1 MIRLLLLSSVCVVTL
16 SACAQ
21 KPPTIAYDDPQ
32 PAHLEPAPPKPVQVV
47 SLPEPLPL
55 PGQLKPVADETPPPE
70 AKDPA
75 RRVQQA
81 NAAAKVDPTRDGYVN
96 AMQVF
101 PFTDGALYQIYVAP
115 IHVTDIALEPGEQLK
130 SVAAGD
136 TAQWKIGDTE
146 SGAATGSGPTTA
158 GGTATGSGTASG
170 RQVHVLVK
178 PVSAAL
184 PMNNLVILTDRRT
197 YHLEA
202 HPTKATYMA
211 EVSWRYP
218 QDELFALQ
226 AKNEQAESHADATA
240 ADAVDLSDLRFR
252 YAITGDTPPWRPV
265 QVFDDTHKV
274 YIRFPAGIAQGELP
288 PLFVV
293 GPDGSSA
300 ALVNY
305 RVHGA
310 TMIVDRLFGAAELRL
325 GADPQQ
331 IVRITRTDTHGEGQ
345 G

>member
-1 MIRLLLLSSVCVVTL
+1 MTRLLLLSSVFVL
-16 SACAQ
+16 ALAACTE
-21 KPPTIAYDDPQ
+21 KPPAIAYDDPQ

-70 AKDPA
+70 LKDPA

-81 NAAAKVDPTRDGYVN
+81 NIAAKVDPTRDGYVN

-115 IHVTDIALEPGEQLK
+115 VHVTDIALEPGEQLK

-136 TAQWKIGDTE
+136 TTQWKIGDTE
-146 SGAATGSGPTTA
+146 SGAATA
-158 GGTATGSGTASG
+158 GGTAAG
-170 RQVHVLVK
+170 RQVHVMVK

-197 YHLEA
+197 YHIEA

-226 AKNEQAESHADATA
+226 AKNARAEDHADTTA

-274 YIRFPAGIAQGELP
+274 YIRFPAGIGQGELP

-293 GPDGSSA
+293 GPDGSMA

-305 RVHGA
+305 RVRGA
-310 TMIVDRLFGAAELRL
+310 TMIVDRLFAAAELRL

-331 IVRITRTDTHGEGQ
+331 IVRITRTDTHGEGL

>member
-1 MIRLLLLSSVCVVTL
+1 MIRLLSSVCVL
-16 SACAQ
+16 ALAACAE

-32 PAHLEPAPPKPVQVV
+32 PAHLEPAPPKPIQVV

-55 PGQLKPVADETPPPE
+55 PGQLKPIADETSLPE

-81 NAAAKVDPTRDGYVN
+81 NIAAKVDPTRDGYVN

-101 PFTDGALYQIYVAP
+101 PYTEGALYQIYVTP
-115 IHVTDIALEPGEQLK
+115 VHVTDIALDPGEQLK

-146 SGAATGSGPTTA
+146 SGTAA
-158 GGTATGSGTASG
+158 G

-197 YHLEA
+197 YHIEA

-226 AKNEQAESHADATA
+226 AKNEQAEAHVDATA

-252 YAITGDTPPWRPV
+252 YAITGENPPWRPV

-293 GPDGSSA
+293 GSDGSTA

-305 RVHGA
+305 RVRGA
-310 TMIVDRLFGAAELRL
+310 TMIVDRLFAAAELRL

-331 IVRITRTDTHGEGQ
+331 IVRITRTDTHAEGQ

>member
-1 MIRLLLLSSVCVVTL
+1 MIRLLSSVCVL
-16 SACAQ
+16 ALAACAE
-21 KPPTIAYDDPQ
+21 KPPAIAYDDPQ
-32 PAHLEPAPPKPVQVV
+32 PAHLEPAPPKPIQVV

-55 PGQLKPVADETPPPE
+55 PGQLKPIADETSLPE

-81 NAAAKVDPTRDGYVN
+81 NIAAKVDPTRDGYVN

-101 PFTDGALYQIYVAP
+101 PYTEGALYQIYVTP
-115 IHVTDIALEPGEQLK
+115 VHVTDIALDPGEQLK

-146 SGAATGSGPTTA
+146 SGTAA
-158 GGTATGSGTASG
+158 G

-197 YHLEA
+197 YHIEA

-226 AKNEQAESHADATA
+226 AKNEQAEAHADATA

-252 YAITGDTPPWRPV
+252 YAITGDSPPWRPV

-310 TMIVDRLFGAAELRL
+310 TMIVDRLFAAAELRL
-325 GADPQQ
+325 GADPQP
-331 IVRITRTDTHGEGQ
+331 IVRITRTDSHGEGQ

>member
-1 MIRLLLLSSVCVVTL
+1 MIRLLSSVCVL
-16 SACAQ
+16 ALAACAE

-32 PAHLEPAPPKPVQVV
+32 PAHLEPAPPKPIQVV

-55 PGQLKPVADETPPPE
+55 PGQLKPIADETSLPE

-81 NAAAKVDPTRDGYVN
+81 NIAAKVDPTRDGYVN

-101 PFTDGALYQIYVAP
+101 PYTEGALYQIYVTP
-115 IHVTDIALEPGEQLK
+115 VHVTDIALDPGEQLK

-146 SGAATGSGPTTA
+146 SGTAA
-158 GGTATGSGTASG
+158 G

-197 YHLEA
+197 YHIEA

-226 AKNEQAESHADATA
+226 AKNEQAEAHVDATA

-252 YAITGDTPPWRPV
+252 YAITGENPPWRPV

-293 GPDGSSA
+293 GSDGSTA

-305 RVHGA
+305 RVRGA
-310 TMIVDRLFGAAELRL
+310 TMIVDRLFAAAELRL

>member
-1 MIRLLLLSSVCVVTL
+1 MTRLLLLSSVCAVAL
-16 SACAQ
+16 AACAQ

-32 PAHLEPAPPKPVQVV
+32 PAHIEPEPPKPVQVV

-55 PGQLKPVADETPPPE
+55 PGQLKPVVDETPPQE
-70 AKDPA
+70 LKDPT

-96 AMQVF
+96 ARQVF
-101 PFTDGALYQIYVAP
+101 PFSDGALYQIYVAP
-115 IHVTDIALEPGEQLK
+115 VHVTDIALEPGEQLK

-146 SGAATGSGPTTA
+146 SGTATA
-158 GGTATGSGTASG
+158 GGTATG

-226 AKNEQAESHADATA
+226 AKNERAESHADATA

-252 YAITGDTPPWRPV
+252 YAITGDSPPWRPV

-293 GPDGSSA
+293 GPDGSTA

-305 RVHGA
+305 RVRGA
-310 TMIVDRLFGAAELRL
+310 TMIVDRLFAAAELRL

-331 IVRITRTDTHGEGQ
+331 IVRITRTDTHAEGQ

>member
-1 MIRLLLLSSVCVVTL
+1 MIRLLSSVCVL
-16 SACAQ
+16 ALAACAQ

-55 PGQLKPVADETPPPE
+55 PGQLKPVAVETSPPE

-81 NAAAKVDPTRDGYVN
+81 NIAAKVDPTRDGYVN

-101 PFTDGALYQIYVAP
+101 SYAEGALYQIYVAP
-115 IHVTDIALEPGEQLK
+115 VHVTDIALEPGEQLK

-146 SGAATGSGPTTA
+146 SGAATGSGTA
-158 GGTATGSGTASG
+158 AG
-170 RQVHVLVK
+170 RQVHVMVK

-197 YHLEA
+197 YHIEA

-211 EVSWRYP
+211 EVSWHYP

-226 AKNEQAESHADATA
+226 AKNTQAEAHADATA

-252 YAITGDTPPWRPV
+252 YAITGDNPAWRPV

-293 GPDGSSA
+293 GPDGSTA

-305 RVHGA
+305 RVRGA
-310 TMIVDRLFGAAELRL
+310 TMIVDRLFAAAELRL

-331 IVRITRTDTHGEGQ
+331 IVRITRTDAHGEGE

>member
-1 MIRLLLLSSVCVVTL
+1 
-16 SACAQ
+16 
-21 KPPTIAYDDPQ
+21 
-32 PAHLEPAPPKPVQVV
+32 
-47 SLPEPLPL
+47 L
-55 PGQLKPVADETPPPE
+55 PGQLKALVDETPVPE

-75 RRVQQA
+75 RRVEQA
-81 NAAAKVDPTRDGYVN
+81 NAAAKIDPTRDGYVN

-101 PFTDGALYQIYVAP
+101 PYTEGALYQIYVAP
-115 IHVTDIALEPGEQLK
+115 VHVTDIALEPGEQLK

-146 SGAATGSGPTTA
+146 SGTTTSSGATE
-158 GGTATGSGTASG
+158 

-197 YHLEA
+197 YHLEV

-218 QDELFALQ
+218 QDALFALQ
-226 AKNEQAESHADATA
+226 AKNARAETQADVTA

-288 PLFVV
+288 PLFLV
-293 GPDGSSA
+293 GPDGGTA

-310 TMIVDRLFGAAELRL
+310 TMIVDRLFAAAELRL

-345 G
+345 S

>member
-1 MIRLLLLSSVCVVTL
+1 MIRLLSSVCVL
-16 SACAQ
+16 ALAACAE

-32 PAHLEPAPPKPVQVV
+32 PAHLEPAPPKPIQVV

-70 AKDPA
+70 LKDPA

-81 NAAAKVDPTRDGYVN
+81 NIAAKVDPTRDGYVN

-101 PFTDGALYQIYVAP
+101 PYSEGALYQIYVAP
-115 IHVTDIALEPGEQLK
+115 VHVTDIALEPGEQLK

-146 SGAATGSGPTTA
+146 SGTSA
-158 GGTATGSGTASG
+158 G

-197 YHLEA
+197 YHIEA

-226 AKNEQAESHADATA
+226 AKNARAEDHADASA

-252 YAITGDTPPWRPV
+252 YAITGENPPWRPV

-293 GPDGSSA
+293 GSDGSTA

-305 RVHGA
+305 RVRGA
-310 TMIVDRLFGAAELRL
+310 TMIVDRLFAAAELRL